1 MKREPSV
8 PNTVAKGKRCR
19 VNNENNKL
27 AVCSESVENVAVAGV
42 VAVSGV
48 VSAAVSVSGS
58 RNDGDEETN
67 LITRCNKDEPH
78 LGDAICM

>member
-1 MKREPSV
+1 MQAAIISA
-8 PNTVAKGKRCR
+8 NLRCR
-19 VNNENNKL
+19 VNIESNKL

-67 LITRCNKDEPH
+67 LITPCVKVEPR

>member
-1 MKREPSV
+1 MQVIIESNR
-8 PNTVAKGKRCR
+8 
-19 VNNENNKL
+19 L

-48 VSAAVSVSGS
+48 VSAAVSVSVS
-58 RNDGDEETN
+58 RNDGD
-67 LITRCNKDEPH
+67 DEPY